1 MTDPRTTDSLMI
13 DTAAPRFGRRL
24 TGILRRFVFGR
35 VPKLFDSAY
44 YLRSYPDAAASALD
58 PYLHYSL
65 IGGRRGYDPNAD
77 FDTAFYRLQ
86 TRARQN
92 PLRHYLKVGA
102 AKGLDP
108 HPHFSTYSYIGRY
121 PDVMASKVNPLLHYR
136 ENGRPE
142 LRIADHSKR
151 LPRTIPPLFGIP
163 TAHQWEMPKSGQA
176 HFKLTLLRTA
186 SDHPAAEPI
195 KRLRLSLGLDF
206 ETVDQFIAVLARVPT
221 GLQDVVQFTLNAD
234 PSRGAS
240 VPSLVLALNHCYLHP
255 IASDGTRIIRYGE
268 AILWDIRP
276 IKPLVVVTLPDGTI
290 QL

>member
-1 MTDPRTTDSLMI
+1 MTEPRTTDGLMI
-13 DTAAPRFGRRL
+13 DTAAPRLGRRL

-44 YLRSYPDAAASALD
+44 YLQSHPDAAASALD

-92 PLRHYLKVGA
+92 PLQHYLKVGA

-108 HPHFSTYSYIGRY
+108 HPHFSTLSYLGRY
-121 PDVMASKVNPLLHYR
+121 PDVVDSKVNPLLHYR

-142 LRIADHSKR
+142 LRITDHSKR

-163 TAHQWEMPKSGQA
+163 TAHHWEMPKSGQA
-176 HFKLTLLRTA
+176 HFKLTLLRTT
-186 SDHPAAEPI
+186 SDHAAAEPI
-195 KRLRLSLGLDF
+195 KRLRLSLGLNF
-206 ETVDQFIAVLARVPT
+206 EAVDQFIAVLARVPT
-221 GLQDVVQFTLNAD
+221 GFQDVVQFTLNAD

-240 VPSLVLALNHCYLHP
+240 VPSLVLALDHCYLHP
-255 IASDGTRIIRYGE
+255 IASDGTRMIRYAE
-268 AILWDIRP
+268 ATLWDIRP
-276 IKPLVVVTLPDGTI
+276 IESRVVVTLPDGTI
-290 QL
+290 QV

>member
-1 MTDPRTTDSLMI
+1 MTEPRTTDCLMTDI
-13 DTAAPRFGRRL
+13 AAPRLSRRL
-24 TGILRRFVFGR
+24 TGILRRFILGR
-35 VPKLFDSAY
+35 VPKLFDSDY
-44 YLRSYPDAAASALD
+44 YLRSHPEAAASALD

-77 FDTAFYRLQ
+77 FDTTFYRLQ

-108 HPHFSTYSYIGRY
+108 HPHFSTFSYLGRY
-121 PDVMASKVNPLLHYR
+121 PDVVGSKVNPLLHYR

-151 LPRTIPPLFGIP
+151 LPQTIPPLLGIP
-163 TAHQWEMPKSGQA
+163 TAHHWEMPKSGQA
-176 HFKLTLLRTA
+176 RFKLTLLRTA
-186 SDHPAAEPI
+186 SYDLAAEPI
-195 KRLRLSLGLDF
+195 EQLRLSLSLDF
-206 ETVDQFIAVLARVPT
+206 ETVDQFITVLAQVPT

-240 VPSLVLALNHCYLHP
+240 VPSLVLALDHCFLRP
-255 IASDGTRIIRYGE
+255 IASDGTRIIHYAE
-268 AILWDIRP
+268 AVLWDIRP
-276 IKPLVVVTLPDGTI
+276 IKPRVVVTLPDGTM
-290 QL
+290 QF